1 MNVIEELITDRS
13 EADVDRFHYLNNL
26 WNSESG
32 GWSGTYQ
39 ELSEWMNGL
48 RGAYNAS
55 DLNRVSIAMHY
66 LQDRFHEYGY
76 TVAVH
81 SRMDWTVSDIPTQE
95 EMNTYLTDLSSL
107 RSTFEVL
114 KDTPAVPDTMEG
126 LTVDAANDIE
136 KILVNINTV
145 IERTLRSFKRSNAF
159 TFWSGN
165 EALPSAESDR
175 GRTWAELDGMEIT
188 WENLEKADWF
198 QLGYGRLE
206 VAT

>member
-1 MNVIEELITDRS
+1 MSILDSLITYRTQDDVIRWQTLHDKSWAGMS
-13 EADVDRFHYLNNL
+13 EA
-26 WNSESG
+26 EKA
-32 GWSGTYQ
+32 
-39 ELSEWMNGL
+39 EWALGMKGS
-48 RGAYNAS
+48 YNPS
-55 DLNRVSIAMHY
+55 IDMNRVSIAMHY

-76 TVAVH
+76 AVAVH
-81 SRMDWTVSDIPTQE
+81 SRTDWTVSDIPTQE

-136 KILVNINTV
+136 KILVDINTV

-165 EALPSAESDR
+165 EALPSAESDK

-188 WENLEKADWF
+188 WENLETADWF

>member
-1 MNVIEELITDRS
+1 MSFDYNTLVTDRVK
-13 EADVDRFHYLNNL
+13 ADADARN
-26 WNSESG
+26 EK
-32 GWSGTYQ
+32 GTYD
-39 ELSEWMNGL
+39 W
-48 RGAYNAS
+48 RA
-55 DLNRVSIAMHY
+55 LNRVTEAMEDLHR
-66 LQDRFHEYGY
+66 RFTEYGY
-76 TVAVH
+76 ATGYVPVRIVH
-81 SRMDWTVSDIPTQE
+81 RDGSVSGQWREDDEDIRWSQLEQYRT
-95 EMNTYLTDLSSL
+95 NVSSL

-114 KDTPAVPDTMEG
+114 KDTPAVPGTMEG

-136 KILVNINTV
+136 KILVDINTV

-165 EALPSAESDR
+165 EALPSAESDK

-188 WENLEKADWF
+188 WENLETADWF

>member
-1 MNVIEELITDRS
+1 MSFDYNTMVTDRVK
-13 EADVDRFHYLNNL
+13 ADAGARN
-26 WNSESG
+26 EK
-32 GWSGTYQ
+32 GTYD
-39 ELSEWMNGL
+39 W
-48 RGAYNAS
+48 RA
-55 DLNRVSIAMHY
+55 LNRVTEAMEDLHR
-66 LQDRFHEYGY
+66 RFTEYGY
-76 TVAVH
+76 ATGYVPVRIVH
-81 SRMDWTVSDIPTQE
+81 RDGSVSGEWREDDEDIRWSQLEQYRT
-95 EMNTYLTDLSSL
+95 NVSSL

-114 KDTPAVPDTMEG
+114 KGTPLIPDRMGASGPGKDDG
-126 LTVDAANDIE
+126 LNWERANDIE

-165 EALPSAESDR
+165 EALPCAESDR

-188 WENLEKADWF
+188 WENLETADWF

>member
-1 MNVIEELITDRS
+1 MSFDYNTLVTDRVK
-13 EADVDRFHYLNNL
+13 ADAGARN
-26 WNSESG
+26 EK
-32 GWSGTYQ
+32 GTYD
-39 ELSEWMNGL
+39 W
-48 RGAYNAS
+48 RA
-55 DLNRVSIAMHY
+55 LNRVTEAMEDLHR
-66 LQDRFHEYGY
+66 RFTEYGY
-76 TVAVH
+76 ATGYVPVRIVH
-81 SRMDWTVSDIPTQE
+81 RDGSVSGQWREDDEDIRWSQLEQYRT
-95 EMNTYLTDLSSL
+95 NVSSL

-114 KDTPAVPDTMEG
+114 KETPAVPGTMEG

-136 KILVNINTV
+136 KILVDINTV

-165 EALPSAESDR
+165 EALPSAESDK

-188 WENLEKADWF
+188 WENLETADWF

>member
-1 MNVIEELITDRS
+1 MSFDYNTLVTDRVK
-13 EADVDRFHYLNNL
+13 ADAGARN
-26 WNSESG
+26 EK
-32 GWSGTYQ
+32 GTYD
-39 ELSEWMNGL
+39 W
-48 RGAYNAS
+48 RA
-55 DLNRVSIAMHY
+55 LNRVTEAMEDLHR
-66 LQDRFHEYGY
+66 RFTEYGY
-76 TVAVH
+76 ATGYVPVRIVH
-81 SRMDWTVSDIPTQE
+81 RDGSVSGEWREDDEDIRWSQLEQYRT
-95 EMNTYLTDLSSL
+95 NVSSL

-114 KDTPAVPDTMEG
+114 KETPAVPGTMEG

-165 EALPSAESDR
+165 EALPSAESDK

-188 WENLEKADWF
+188 WENLETADWF

>member
-1 MNVIEELITDRS
+1 MSFDYNTLVTDRVK
-13 EADVDRFHYLNNL
+13 ADADARN
-26 WNSESG
+26 EK
-32 GWSGTYQ
+32 GTYD
-39 ELSEWMNGL
+39 W
-48 RGAYNAS
+48 RA
-55 DLNRVSIAMHY
+55 LNRVTEAMEDLHR
-66 LQDRFHEYGY
+66 RFTEYGY
-76 TVAVH
+76 ATGYVPVRIVH
-81 SRMDWTVSDIPTQE
+81 RDGSVSGQWREDDEDIRWSQLEQYRT
-95 EMNTYLTDLSSL
+95 NVSSL

-114 KDTPAVPDTMEG
+114 KDTPAVPGTMEG

-165 EALPSAESDR
+165 EALPSAESDK

-188 WENLEKADWF
+188 WENLETADWF